1 MNALIGLALILVSG
15 GMAGYWQLVDKDV
28 ADIQYFVQMGIAGVG
43 GIYILLT
50 SASFKSLFSIKK
62 DKVKMTKITSIEQ
75 LLNSDNK
82 DLIDFMCL
90 SYLRMRADELA
101 SKEGLSNV
109 IDLNNFL
116 FKAKSTAVEPKN
128 EKEVNVD
135 G

>member
-90 SYLRMRADELA
+90 SYLRTRADELA
-101 SKEGLSNV
+101 SKEALSNV

-116 FKAKSTAVEPKN
+116 FKAKSIAVEPKN

>member
-90 SYLRMRADELA
+90 SYFHLDRDWET
-101 SKEGLSNV
+101 
-109 IDLNNFL
+109 NF
-116 FKAKSTAVEPKN
+116 
-128 EKEVNVD
+128 
-135 G
+135 

>member
-1 MNALIGLALILVSG
+1 MNSLIGLALILVSG

-90 SYLRMRADELA
+90 SYLKARAEEVDSREL
-101 SKEGLSNV
+101 LDNV
-109 IDLNNFL
+109 VELNNLL
-116 FKAKSTAVEPKN
+116 FKSKSVKEAKYE
-128 EKEVNVD
+128 
-135 G
+135 

>member
-101 SKEGLSNV
+101 SKEALSNV

-116 FKAKSTAVEPKN
+116 FKAKSIAVEPKN